1 MDGSER
7 EIFVKERAYR
17 IVGDERALTAY
28 ASFVEAQLR
37 YRRIRGMLTWLRTL
51 TGGTLTLDGNSLE
64 MDWTTSEL
72 LSGAQNGTCN
82 VTQAGTLARQPS

>member
-17 IVGDERALTAY
+17 ILGDERALTAY
-28 ASFVEAQLR
+28 AIFVEAQLR

-51 TGGTLTLDGNSLE
+51 TRGTLV
-64 MDWTTSEL
+64 
-72 LSGAQNGTCN
+72 A
-82 VTQAGTLARQPS
+82 TLAVLRVGILFSPVPSSVPAAGPVLGSRQ